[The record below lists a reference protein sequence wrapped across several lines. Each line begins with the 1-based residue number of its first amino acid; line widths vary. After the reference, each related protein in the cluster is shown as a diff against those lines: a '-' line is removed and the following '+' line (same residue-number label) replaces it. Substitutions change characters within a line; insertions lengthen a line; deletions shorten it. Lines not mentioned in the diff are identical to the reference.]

1 MKEINLYSKILY
13 NGGIYDTKNYR
24 YRINKHNGNIERCKH
39 EYIGAN
45 VPLHFEPWQP
55 YNKAYQDLF

>member
-1 MKEINLYSKILY
+1 MKETNLYSKILH

-45 VPLHFEPWQP
+45 VPLHFEAWQP
-55 YNKAYQDLF
+55 WNKKYEQLF